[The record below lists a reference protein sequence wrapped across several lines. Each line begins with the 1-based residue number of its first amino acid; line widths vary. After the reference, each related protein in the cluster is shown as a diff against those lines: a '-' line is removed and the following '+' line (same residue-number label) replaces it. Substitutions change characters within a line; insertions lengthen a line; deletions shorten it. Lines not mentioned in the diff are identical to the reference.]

1 SLNEDNYL
9 VAHIGDSRIY
19 HIRPSL
25 YDAKSKRG
33 GIIYQSSDHSLVN
46 DLLKAGE
53 IDEEEARN
61 FPQKNVITRAMQPQL
76 EKRYKADIYT
86 FDDIRGGDYFFLC
99 CDGILEQLSNEKLC
113 EILADKDLNDTQK
126 LTEIKN
132 ICDGNTRDNYSC
144 WLIPIGKVKLKDSAG
159 LSQVIQADSEEEDEK
174 KQKKEASISVSDKAS
189 LPKKKSKRLSN
200 LFLWVLTVIAALLTL
215 WGVCLAYGFFDSS
228 KSENI
233 EKTEIKPK
241 PKKPEVNTK
250 KPEVNTNQEAAL

>member
-1 SLNEDNYL
+1 
-9 VAHIGDSRIY
+9 
-19 HIRPSL
+19 
-25 YDAKSKRG
+25 
-33 GIIYQSSDHSLVN
+33 
-46 DLLKAGE
+46 
-53 IDEEEARN
+53 
-61 FPQKNVITRAMQPQL
+61 MQPQL

-113 EILADKDLNDTQK
+113 EILADKKLNDIQK

-144 WLIPIGKVKLKDSAG
+144 WLIPIEKVKLKDSAW

-174 KQKKEASISVSDKAS
+174 KQKKEASIRVSDKAS

-200 LFLWVLTVIAALLTL
+200 RFWWVLTVMAALLL
-215 WGVCLAYGFFDSS
+215 LGVYLAYGFFNPS

-250 KPEVNTNQEAAL
+250 KPEINTNQEAVL